1 MKKTNLLFLALI
13 FLLVHVTKVFA
24 QIDKYKHY
32 YTTKEVGSYF
42 VSENDLFWE
51 NTIGIFKKN
60 LKTQKIE
67 LIRQNNAKIS
77 QRSVFKGIDDEGKW
91 WIQSSTIPKYMVHD
105 GKSFLPNDT
114 LTQHQ
119 VKVPLKNL
127 KFFLINS
134 DKKKW
139 LADSVGKLFIF
150 SKTEVQIFKNT
161 GINEIQNIS
170 SVSIDFKQNLW
181 LTTYKEI
188 YKFDKQT
195 GKLLKIDTEGLFNEL
210 GSRINIISH
219 GVDQNEN
226 IWVGIIPKSAIGFY
240 NNKTGKWSK
249 IRFDENP
256 HFTGVRGIA
265 IDKDD
270 TKWFTSSNG
279 ILKYDNK
286 DWAFFYNDET
296 SNSSYQISLDKEN
309 NAYVGYILGT
319 IYKFENNQFKRVIE
333 SDNPLESNTISS
345 IFCDNNL
352 LWINA
357 SKGLHNFDGKN
368 WVSFDL
374 EQVGNPNFKFV
385 NDFSVSED
393 GSRWFGTTTG
403 LLKLKENKWEIFDR
417 NNNGLSN
424 DQVNSFIVDSEKNLW
439 IGTREGLF
447 KYNQSFAST
456 KILLNPNQTYGEYIN
471 FIKKDKDG
479 FIWVGKG
486 EYIPTI
492 YKYNA
497 NNTKFESKNQ
507 SVIQAIND
515 SKNNLFFLTSKSLL
529 TTSDGEICI
538 PDFKLPS
545 FKNINFYKMF
555 FEGDTLWILLG
566 NGNIIKSSNKSF
578 EVFKN
583 PIIDML
589 KEGITCF
596 CVCRSKIYI
605 GSQNGLFELNPT
617 DLEKIKLFTNW

>member
-1 MKKTNLLFLALI
+1 MKKENLLLLTIIVLI
-13 FLLVHVTKVFA
+13 INISSVFA
-24 QIDKYKHY
+24 QKNTYKHY
-32 YTTKEVGSYF
+32 FTPKEIREFYVG
-42 VSENDLFWE
+42 EQDLFWE
-51 NTIGIFKKN
+51 NKIGIFKKN
-60 LKTQKIE
+60 LKTQKNE
-67 LIRQNNAKIS
+67 LIRPNNAKIS
-77 QRSVFKGIDDEGKW
+77 QRSTFKGIDDEGKW

-105 GKSFLPNDT
+105 GKSFVPIDT
-114 LTQHQ
+114 LSQHQ

-127 KFFLINS
+127 KLFLINS

-139 LADSVGKLFIF
+139 LVDSIGQLFII
-150 SKTEVQIFKNT
+150 SKTEVQIIKNT
-161 GINEIQNIS
+161 SINEIENIS

-219 GVDQNEN
+219 GIDQNEN

-256 HFTGVRGIA
+256 HFTGVKEIV
-265 IDKDD
+265 IDKDN
-270 TKWFTSSNG
+270 TKWFASSNG

-296 SNSSYQISLDKEN
+296 SNSSYQIKLDKEN
-309 NAYVGYILGT
+309 NVYVGYILGT
-319 IYKFENNQFKRVIE
+319 IYKFENNQFRGVIE
-333 SDNPLESNTISS
+333 SDNPLESNIISS
-345 IFCDNNL
+345 IFCDNNS

-357 SKGLHNFDGKN
+357 SKGLHNFDGKK
-368 WVSFDL
+368 WISFDL
-374 EQVGNPNFKFV
+374 EQIGNHNYKYV

-403 LLKLKENKWEIFDR
+403 LLKLKDNKWEVFDR

-424 DQVNSFIVDSEKNLW
+424 DQVNSFTVDSAKNLW
-439 IGTREGLF
+439 FGTREGLF
-447 KYNQSFAST
+447 KYNESFSSS

-471 FIKKDKDG
+471 FIKKDKEG
-479 FIWVGKG
+479 IIWVGKG
-486 EYIPTI
+486 EYTTSL
-492 YKYNA
+492 YRYDA
-497 NNTKFESKNQ
+497 QNTKFESKNQ
-507 SVIQAIND
+507 SVIQALND
-515 SKNNLFFLTSKSLL
+515 SNKNLFFLTNKSLL
-529 TTSDGEICI
+529 TTYDGVICI

-545 FKNINFYKMF
+545 FKKINYYKMF
-555 FEGDTLWILLG
+555 FERDTLWILLG
-566 NGNIIKSSNKSF
+566 NGNIIKSTNKSF

-583 PIIDML
+583 PTIDIL

-605 GSQNGLFELNPT
+605 GSQNGLFELNQT
-617 DLEKIKLFTNW
+617 DLEEIKLYTNW